1 MTGKEMLSQFI
12 VSLNDY
18 LGFSDETVLENVIID
33 EDLKAA
39 LTRLKSLTPPPNFVK
54 LIDSL
59 DTIINSNKDNFL
71 SETYSV
77 TGSIEIVD
85 FSIASLE
92 KKNRAFA
99 YSDNDFG
106 YFSTKSLIQS
116 GSIVDISLPHY
127 AMLWKQIQEFLERC
141 YSNADTPRITL
152 FLDCIRNN
160 NFNLGFT
167 INKQLSPFSADRHYS
182 YIYLCFLNNS
192 KSIDLPIDIIYSTP
206 QLNNKLSLDSSKIYE
221 QFFDIYDVLNEL
233 NQAPDILSRFLK
245 LYHILEYFVYR
256 VYLVDLTTRVGTNKF
271 FVREFAISAESMKG
285 KEKST
290 FIDNFQIIF
299 NANRAAIKLELD
311 PVSTH
316 DAKTFLRDK
325 GIVKGF
331 DTSNFERVAALVYGL
346 RCSIVH
352 NKESEYHLTI
362 TNSEDYKDIIP
373 LIKQLIKTLEFLVI
387 KKIADNDD
395 SIKYPKQQM
404 SLY

>member
-116 GSIVDISLPHY
+116 GSIV
-127 AMLWKQIQEFLERC
+127 
-141 YSNADTPRITL
+141 
-152 FLDCIRNN
+152 
-160 NFNLGFT
+160 G
-167 INKQLSPFSADRHYS
+167 
-182 YIYLCFLNNS
+182 
-192 KSIDLPIDIIYSTP
+192 
-206 QLNNKLSLDSSKIYE
+206 
-221 QFFDIYDVLNEL
+221 
-233 NQAPDILSRFLK
+233 
-245 LYHILEYFVYR
+245 
-256 VYLVDLTTRVGTNKF
+256 
-271 FVREFAISAESMKG
+271 
-285 KEKST
+285 
-290 FIDNFQIIF
+290 
-299 NANRAAIKLELD
+299 
-311 PVSTH
+311 
-316 DAKTFLRDK
+316 
-325 GIVKGF
+325 
-331 DTSNFERVAALVYGL
+331 
-346 RCSIVH
+346 
-352 NKESEYHLTI
+352 
-362 TNSEDYKDIIP
+362 
-373 LIKQLIKTLEFLVI
+373 
-387 KKIADNDD
+387 
-395 SIKYPKQQM
+395 YPAW
-404 SLY
+404 

>member
-160 NFNLGFT
+160 NFNLGL
-167 INKQLSPFSADRHYS
+167 QL
-182 YIYLCFLNNS
+182 
-192 KSIDLPIDIIYSTP
+192 
-206 QLNNKLSLDSSKIYE
+206 
-221 QFFDIYDVLNEL
+221 
-233 NQAPDILSRFLK
+233 
-245 LYHILEYFVYR
+245 
-256 VYLVDLTTRVGTNKF
+256 
-271 FVREFAISAESMKG
+271 
-285 KEKST
+285 
-290 FIDNFQIIF
+290 
-299 NANRAAIKLELD
+299 
-311 PVSTH
+311 
-316 DAKTFLRDK
+316 
-325 GIVKGF
+325 
-331 DTSNFERVAALVYGL
+331 TSNYLRLVLTDITHIFIYAF
-346 RCSIVH
+346 SITP
-352 NKESEYHLTI
+352 NQLT
-362 TNSEDYKDIIP
+362 YP
-373 LIKQLIKTLEFLVI
+373 
-387 KKIADNDD
+387 
-395 SIKYPKQQM
+395 SI
-404 SLY
+404 